1 MIYTYTHVLNK
12 GGRGVLW
19 MLVPDAIA
27 SNRILRFKNA
37 IAAPSLLDHH
47 KKPNTLMTR
56 LCNSIKGTAQ
66 GNIQFKIEMMD
77 FHHRKIIYPRPTH
90 PLHDIG
96 LSQHQHPV
104 GLHSR

>member
-1 MIYTYTHVLNK
+1 MFSTKEDEVSFGCLC
-12 GGRGVLW
+12 L
-19 MLVPDAIA
+19 MLLQAIGYF
-27 SNRILRFKNA
+27 RLKNA

-66 GNIQFKIEMMD
+66 ENIQFKIEMMD

-104 GLHSR
+104 GLHSC